1 MAQASCGKGHI
12 YDSDIY
18 DSCPYCDNGAS
29 SIDFGVGAADLQD
42 GIGPSVPVSVIKPED
57 IKKTSAPQEYLEK
70 QDEIKH
76 TRAACAP
83 TKGKEPVVGWL
94 VCVQGHDIGRD
105 YHLMPRTN
113 NIGRGGDMDVQIKGD
128 DTITSN
134 CHAKIDYDAL
144 NNDFYLLP
152 ANNRNTIYCNKATVY
167 AATKLK
173 AYDSIRLGKSEVL
186 FVPFC
191 NEHFTWPQDDGE
203 E

>member
-1 MAQASCGKGHI
+1 MAQARCGKGHI
-12 YDSDIY
+12 YDSEIY
-18 DSCPYCDNGAS
+18 DSCPYCDNGTP
-29 SIDFGVGAADLQD
+29 SIDFGAGAVDLQD
-42 GIGPSVPVSVIKPED
+42 GITPSVPVSVIKPEEL
-57 IKKTSAPQEYLEK
+57 KKTSAPQEYVEK
-70 QDEIKH
+70 QEEIKH
-76 TRAACAP
+76 TVAAFKPA
-83 TKGKEPVVGWL
+83 KGKEPVVGWL
-94 VCVQGHDIGRD
+94 VCVQGHDIGLD

-152 ANNRNTIYCNKATVY
+152 ANNRNTIYCNKAPVY

-173 AYDSIRLGKSEVL
+173 AYDCIRLGKSEVL

-191 NEHFTWPQDDGE
+191 NDQFTWPQSDE